1 MKKKHRRKTGFAS
14 CLVSSYLWCFCLGMR
29 CLELQQPFCKHED
42 VSPTHWGLAEKQAS
56 KRRSLMTLLTIKQLP
71 LDFFSWDGLYV
82 YNLMLVRYSVICSC
96 MHPDISILHAQFV
109 VGNMNI
115 SQVQYKPPGPSNRV
129 SVHLGVHSS
138 TLRVS
143 LGRTAIG
150 KLYARLPSKK
160 REPAP
165 DPWEL
170 AYTEPTPMQ
179 SRMS

>member
-1 MKKKHRRKTGFAS
+1 
-14 CLVSSYLWCFCLGMR
+14 
-29 CLELQQPFCKHED
+29 
-42 VSPTHWGLAEKQAS
+42 
-56 KRRSLMTLLTIKQLP
+56 
-71 LDFFSWDGLYV
+71 
-82 YNLMLVRYSVICSC
+82 

-109 VGNMNI
+109 VGHMNI

-129 SVHLGVHSS
+129 SVHLCVHSS

-160 REPAP
+160 RELAP

-170 AYTEPTPMQ
+170 A
-179 SRMS
+179 

>member
-1 MKKKHRRKTGFAS
+1 M
-14 CLVSSYLWCFCLGMR
+14 
-29 CLELQQPFCKHED
+29 
-42 VSPTHWGLAEKQAS
+42 SPTHWGLAEKQAS
-56 KRRSLMTLLTIKQLP
+56 KCRSLMTLLTIKQLP

-96 MHPDISILHAQFV
+96 MHPDTSILHAQFV
-109 VGNMNI
+109 VENMNI
-115 SQVQYKPPGPSNRV
+115 SQVQYKRPGPSNRV
-129 SVHLGVHSS
+129 SVHLCVHSS

-160 REPAP
+160 RELAP

-179 SRMS
+179 SRMSYCYSEGSEEGCLGFMGKRWRDFVVRWHLR